1 MWKIIACAVG
11 LALIGSSAVAQ
22 TQCNERAE
30 VLKLLAQKYKESPI
44 AAGVTS
50 TGGLVEVLT
59 NGKGETWTI
68 IVTSPGDE
76 QYVEG
81 DQGIFHPHGD
91 RRFPA
96 VNKQHCRIRR

>member
-30 VLKLLAQKYKESPI
+30 VLKLLAQKYKEAPI

-68 IVTSPGDE
+68 IVTSPEGTSCLVAAGEGWQARE
-76 QYVEG
+76 QTAIILDPE
-81 DQGIFHPHGD
+81 
-91 RRFPA
+91 A
-96 VNKQHCRIRR
+96 

>member
-1 MWKIIACAVG
+1 MWKIIACAAG

-30 VLKLLAQKYKESPI
+30 VLKLLAQKYKEAPI

-50 TGGLVEVLT
+50 SGGLVEVLT

-68 IVTSPGDE
+68 IVTSPEGTSCLVAAGEGWQARE
-76 QYVEG
+76 QTAIILDPE
-81 DQGIFHPHGD
+81 
-91 RRFPA
+91 A
-96 VNKQHCRIRR
+96 

>member
-11 LALIGSSAVAQ
+11 LALISSSAVAQ

-30 VLKLLAQKYKESPI
+30 VLKLLAQKYKEAPI
-44 AAGVTS
+44 AGGVTS

-68 IVTSPGDE
+68 IVTSPEGTSCLVAAGEGWQARE
-76 QYVEG
+76 QTAIILDPE
-81 DQGIFHPHGD
+81 
-91 RRFPA
+91 A
-96 VNKQHCRIRR
+96 